1 MDQRRFQRIKFA
13 APGLLRHEGM
23 TYRVRLENISLRGAL
38 LSSDECL
45 VIPEGDT
52 CTLTIKLEAEDYLL
66 VVTVKTVHS
75 FFSMIGVHFSNFEND
90 GEYRLSELIQRITC
104 EPEQLSR
111 PWQEFLAHG
120 SQAH

>member
-1 MDQRRFQRIKFA
+1 MNKRRFQRVKYA
-13 APGLLRHEGM
+13 APGQLRHESM
-23 TYRVRLENISLRGAL
+23 IYQVRLENISQRGAL

-45 VIPEGDT
+45 VIPEGET
-52 CTLTIKLEAEDYLL
+52 CTLTIKLEAENYQL

-75 FFSMIGVHFSNFEND
+75 FFSMIGVHFIDFESD
-90 GEYRLSELIQRITC
+90 GEHRLSELMQRITG

-120 SQAH
+120 SQIQ